1 MLFDRNFGTNFYMPE
16 GGGDPILWQHLFWVF
31 GHPEVYI
38 MILPAMGIVSEVLPV
53 FSRKPLFGYPAVVFA
68 GVAIA
73 FLGWA
78 VWSHHMF
85 TTGMG
90 SVPRAIFAASTFVIA
105 VPTGI
110 KIFNWIGTLYGGSIR
125 FTTAMLFSVAFI
137 ITFTIGGIS
146 GVMHASPPIDS
157 QHQDTYF
164 VVAHFHYVLFGGA
177 IMAIFSGIYYWFPK
191 MTGRLLDEGL
201 GKLHFW
207 MILIGMNLTFFPMH
221 FLGVAGMPRRIYT
234 YDEGLNWGLW
244 NMVATIGAYVIG
256 VSVLVFLWNVIRALR
271 REKTAPDNPWDAATL
286 EWASRLRPRNMTSM

>member
-1 MLFDRNFGTNFYMPE
+1 MY
-16 GGGDPILWQHLFWVF
+16 IL
-31 GHPEVYI
+31 
-38 MILPAMGIVSEVLPV
+38 ILPAMGIVSEVLPV

-90 SVPRAIFAASTFVIA
+90 SVPRTIFAANTMIIA

-146 GVMHASPPIDS
+146 GVMHASPPVDS

-164 VVAHFHYVLFGGA
+164 VVAHIHYVLFGGA
-177 IMAIFSGIYYWFPK
+177 IMGIFSGIYYWFPK
-191 MTGRLLDEGL
+191 MTGRFLSESL

-207 MILIGMNLTFFPMH
+207 LLFIGMNMTFFPMH
-221 FLGVAGMPRRIYT
+221 FLGLAGMPRRIYT
-234 YDEGLNWGLW
+234 YDQGLDWGFW
-244 NMVATIGAYVIG
+244 NMFATIGVVRDRPRASLIFV
-256 VSVLVFLWNVIRALR
+256 WNFFRTMR
-271 REKTAPDNPWDAATL
+271 QPKTAEDNPWGATHARVGDVI
-286 EWASRLRPRNMTSM
+286 ASARA